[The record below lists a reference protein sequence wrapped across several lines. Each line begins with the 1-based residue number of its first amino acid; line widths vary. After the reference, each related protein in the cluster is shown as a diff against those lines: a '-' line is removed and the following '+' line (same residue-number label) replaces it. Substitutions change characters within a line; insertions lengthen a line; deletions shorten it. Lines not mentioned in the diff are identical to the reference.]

1 MQNDTYKFGIF
12 EYSDKFGSQGIIS
25 ICILKEENN
34 ITKID
39 TWLMSCRVLNRK
51 VEDFVFDWIK
61 TVKKS
66 KIIRAEYVPTKKN
79 MMVKDFYTKM
89 GFSKTKL
96 INNYEIEI

>member
-1 MQNDTYKFGIF
+1 M
-12 EYSDKFGSQGIIS
+12 
-25 ICILKEENN
+25 
-34 ITKID
+34 
-39 TWLMSCRVLNRK
+39 
-51 VEDFVFDWIK
+51 FDWIK
-61 TVKKS
+61 QLKI